1 MKGFRKLSSIAV
13 LLFAFM
19 SPPSLAEAKDI
30 SLSNA
35 LNEQS
40 VAPDTNLVGNKTG
53 EVLIAQRR
61 SRRYYRRGQGFGRY
75 QRIRRGQG
83 FGRYQRIRRGQ
94 GFGRYQRIRRGQPFG
109 RYQRIRR
116 GQGFGQRQIILRQQG
131 FGRRQ
136 IIERREPF
144 GRYQIIRRRY
154 YRY

>member
-75 QRIRRGQG
+75 QRIRRGDG
-83 FGRYQRIRRGQ
+83 
-94 GFGRYQRIRRGQPFG
+94 FG

-136 IIERREPF
+136 IIERRDPF

-154 YRY
+154 YRYE